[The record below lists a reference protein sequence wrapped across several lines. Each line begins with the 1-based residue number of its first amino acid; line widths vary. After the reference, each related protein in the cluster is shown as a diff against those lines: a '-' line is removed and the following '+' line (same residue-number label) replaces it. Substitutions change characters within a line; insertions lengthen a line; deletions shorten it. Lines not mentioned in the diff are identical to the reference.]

1 MATTK
6 MTAAVAFV
14 LVFSMAMAASPSMAQ
29 STADEQEFLALHNEA
44 RREVGVEDVVW
55 DETVAAFAR
64 AYAARRAGDCAL
76 MHSDQAER
84 WKLNYGENIAA
95 GPPGADT
102 TVAWAVNSWVSEK
115 QYYDSASGVC
125 MKGQPQDLACGHYT
139 QVVWR
144 NTKAIGCA
152 RVMCDNG
159 GVFITCNYTPAGNVN
174 GQRPF

>member
-6 MTAAVAFV
+6 AAAVALA
-14 LVFSMAMAASPSMAQ
+14 LVFSMVVASMAQ
-29 STADEQEFLALHNEA
+29 NTAEEQEFLSLHNDA

-64 AYAARRAGDCAL
+64 AYAARRAGDCSVV
-76 MHSDQAER
+76 HSENAER
-84 WKLNYGENIAA
+84 WRLNYGENIA
-95 GPPGADT
+95 GGT
-102 TVAWAVNSWVSEK
+102 GLTVAGAVQMWVREK
-115 QYYDSASGVC
+115 QYYDSASGMC
-125 MKGQPQDLACGHYT
+125 MIGRPEELKCGHYT

-152 RVMCDNG
+152 RVLCDNG
-159 GVFITCNYTPAGNVN
+159 GVFVTCNYTPAGNVI

>member
-6 MTAAVAFV
+6 MAVVAFV
-14 LVFSMAMAASPSMAQ
+14 LVLSMAMASMAQ
-29 STADEQEFLALHNEA
+29 NTADELEFVALHNVA

-64 AYAARRAGDCAL
+64 AYAARRAGDCSL
-76 MHSDQAER
+76 QHSEDAER
-84 WKLNYGENIAA
+84 WKLGYGENIVV
-95 GPPGADT
+95 GPPGSDL
-102 TVAWAVNSWVSEK
+102 TVAVAVQEWVKEK
-115 QYYDSASGVC
+115 QYYDSASGMC
-125 MKGQPQDLACGHYT
+125 LIGLPQELRCGHYT

-152 RVMCDNG
+152 RVKCDNG
-159 GVFITCNYTPAGNVN
+159 GVFVTCNYTPAGNVY